1 MKFIFALM
9 ALAATSQAV
18 QLEGVPKKELM
29 KGSHWRKPWPEGVDD
44 STDDENVMNWMRKRK
59 GPDPPIQYHD
69 KMSQWETG
77 TWPVYHTWDKKMNWA
92 TQHYEIDDGTD
103 DNEVVNMLQTHTEK
117 THY

>member
-9 ALAATSQAV
+9 ALTATSQAV

-69 KMSQWETG
+69 KMRQWETG

-92 TQHYEIDDGTD
+92 TQHYEVDDGTD
-103 DNEVVNMLQTHTEK
+103 DNEVVNMLQTHTDK